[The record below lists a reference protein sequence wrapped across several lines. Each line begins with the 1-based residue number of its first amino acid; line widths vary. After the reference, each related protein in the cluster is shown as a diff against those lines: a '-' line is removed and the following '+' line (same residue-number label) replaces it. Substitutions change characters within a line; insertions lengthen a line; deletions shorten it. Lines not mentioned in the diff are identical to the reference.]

1 MFTNRGKLERL
12 VLKKFSMFNS
22 FVYMKVMNS
31 KFLKNII
38 KCLNEN
44 SHSHMLKRRGS
55 LEFEITF
62 KHMKDPTWQPEDIS
76 LFIEMDFLY
85 KPKRQENKKFFEL
98 CKGRFKANM
107 RKLCDLGV
115 LKEEVCDESDPNM
128 KKSVK
133 KKRYRFMKM
142 YDELIPTTEEK
153 MAKKAFLDACKDI
166 DEENTNILS
175 HFLCLSNNANHGV
188 VHLNPNEKEVEPLLF
203 ETGKS
208 IQETMETLHSYI
220 ECSRNKEMEIIM
232 FAENVEHQPLLP
244 VCKDMKD
251 DREIQNKVIVFSDV
265 QHHASKEMEVV
276 TDMLGETEE
285 SVDLNKFLIRYEPDD
300 EPQSGMK
307 NKLEMESSTDPFLPN
322 VYEDEHPCDDAM
334 LLISELKT
342 CGSVF
347 SFSQND
353 EDILSIYG

>member
-22 FVYMKVMNS
+22 FVYMAFSNKFPNGCCQRKQKVMNS

-153 MAKKAFLDACKDI
+153 MAK
-166 DEENTNILS
+166 
-175 HFLCLSNNANHGV
+175 
-188 VHLNPNEKEVEPLLF
+188 KEVEPLLF